1 MRCMNNSPDADVST
15 YTLNDL
21 CLLVSLPA
29 RTVRYYVQ
37 IGLVDR
43 PEGETRAARYGARHL
58 EQLIFIRKW
67 TDAGISLERIRELLG
82 SGDALVPVRPA
93 AAGTVE
99 VRSHIT
105 VADGI
110 EVVVDAGRAG
120 MDPEQVRR
128 FISAVMAIQADLVSP
143 KTAND
148 KEKK

>member
-1 MRCMNNSPDADVST
+1 MNNAPDTDVPA
-15 YTLNDL
+15 YTLSEL
-21 CLLVSLPA
+21 CVLVSLPA

-82 SGDALVPVRPA
+82 SGDVAVPLRPVV
-93 AAGTVE
+93 AGTVE

-105 VADGI
+105 VAEGI
-110 EVVVDAGRAG
+110 EVVVDAGRAR
-120 MDPEQVRR
+120 MDPDQIRR
-128 FISAVMAIQADLVSP
+128 FISAVMAIHADLVSA

-148 KEKK
+148 KDKK

>member
-1 MRCMNNSPDADVST
+1 MNDALDAGVSS
-15 YTLNDL
+15 YSLNEL

-43 PEGETRAARYGARHL
+43 PEGGTRAARYGARHL

-82 SGDALVPVRPA
+82 SGDGVVPLRPL

-99 VRSHIT
+99 VRSHII
-105 VADGI
+105 VAEGI
-110 EVVVDAGRAG
+110 EVVVDAGRAD
-120 MDPEQVRR
+120 MDPDRLR
-128 FISAVMAIQADLVSP
+128 HFITAVMTIHADLVTP

-148 KEKK
+148 KDKK